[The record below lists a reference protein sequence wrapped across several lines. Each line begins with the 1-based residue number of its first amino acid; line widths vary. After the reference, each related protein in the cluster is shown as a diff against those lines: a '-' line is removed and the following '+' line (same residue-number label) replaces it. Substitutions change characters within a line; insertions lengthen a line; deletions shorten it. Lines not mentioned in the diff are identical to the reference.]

1 VFFQVSFLNAKG
13 GVEKQRASHLV
24 REGSHFHF
32 GFCNKKIQRLFTI
45 LYDLTDETY
54 MNYWL
59 MKTEPST
66 FSWDDLVRDKKTGW
80 DGVRNFQARN
90 NLKAMKKGDL
100 AFIYHSMDDKAV
112 VGIAKITKEN
122 YPDPKDKDWVAV
134 EISPEKKLKRPVTLA
149 EVKADK
155 RLTDMVL
162 VKSSRL
168 SVQPVTAAEFD
179 MIVALS
185 EKKVN

>member
-1 VFFQVSFLNAKG
+1 
-13 GVEKQRASHLV
+13 
-24 REGSHFHF
+24 
-32 GFCNKKIQRLFTI
+32 
-45 LYDLTDETY
+45 

-155 RLTDMVL
+155 RLVDMVL